1 MCSDTDFI
9 YFKLKLRTPVQWVAF
24 SASISTAI
32 HKKQMIVSDQTIYPL
47 WHMKDLPGEL
57 NEFEAAN
64 VPLADSKIL

>member
-32 HKKQMIVSDQTIYPL
+32 HKKWKIVGDQTIY
-47 WHMKDLPGEL
+47 
-57 NEFEAAN
+57 
-64 VPLADSKIL
+64 S